1 MTCLYLM
8 MSNMS
13 EFHPDYFILL
23 GIPGLEDSH
32 LLLSIPFSIMYVM
45 ALFGNF
51 MIMSVIATNEHLH
64 QPMYIFL
71 TMLTVTDIL
80 LCSSAVPKT
89 LSIFW
94 FNSHEILFDCILIQI
109 FCIHYLFVIESSIL
123 LTMAYDRYIAIC
135 SPLTYMS
142 VISASFIRRTAL
154 LAIIRAFCI
163 ITPLVLLLNRLPY
176 NKNNVI
182 AHTYCEHI
190 AMAQKATSDITV
202 NSVYGLVAAFS
213 STGVDMILIAVSY
226 GVIIQTVLRLPTS
239 EARSKAFNTS
249 MSHVCVILL
258 FYIPA
263 FFSFIAHRAGH
274 GKIPPS
280 AHILLAN
287 LYVIIPPMMNPII
300 YGIRT
305 REIRQ
310 RLAAMLCKNAM
321 GNFFSFY
328 NLGQKIRHF

>member
-1 MTCLYLM
+1 

-13 EFHPDYFILL
+13 VFHPDYFILL
-23 GIPGLEDSH
+23 GIPGLEDLH
-32 LLLSIPFSIMYVM
+32 LLLSIPFSIMYVI
-45 ALFGNF
+45 ALFGNSTL
-51 MIMSVIATNEHLH
+51 MIVIATNEHLH

-71 TMLTVTDIL
+71 TMLTATDIL
-80 LCSSAVPKT
+80 LSSSAVPKT

-94 FNSHEILFDCILIQI
+94 FNSHEILFDCCLIQI
-109 FCIHYLFVIESSIL
+109 FSIHYLFVIESSIL

-135 SPLTYMS
+135 SPLTYTTT
-142 VISASFIRRTAL
+142 ITASFIRRTSL
-154 LAIIRAFCI
+154 VAIIRAFCI

-176 NKNNVI
+176 NESNTI

-190 AMAQKATSDITV
+190 AMARKATADITV

-226 GVIIQTVLRLPTS
+226 GVIIRTVMSLPSS
-239 EARSKAFNTS
+239 ETRSKAFHTS
-249 MSHVCVILL
+249 ISHVCVILL

-263 FFSFIAHRAGH
+263 FFSFIAHRAGQ

-300 YGIRT
+300 YGIKT
-305 REIRQ
+305 KEIRN
-310 RLAAMLCKNAM
+310 RLAIMVCKNKRR
-321 GNFFSFY
+321 NSFSVF
-328 NLGQKIRHF
+328 NLGQKIGTF